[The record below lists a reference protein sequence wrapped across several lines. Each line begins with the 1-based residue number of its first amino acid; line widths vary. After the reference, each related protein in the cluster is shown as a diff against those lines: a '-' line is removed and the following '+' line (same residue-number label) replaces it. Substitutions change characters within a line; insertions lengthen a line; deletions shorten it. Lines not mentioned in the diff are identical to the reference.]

1 MTRRAFTLLETML
14 AMVVGI
20 LVLTAAMGVMS
31 AIRTSDGVLAVRATH
46 QRELAGVRAAVS
58 SALSRIRPAPNN
70 IVRDVMG
77 QGVDEE
83 ALRAIYDAAYP
94 EPVPGLAHHFELSDA
109 SGLPRL
115 EVVVDRP
122 PMGTFR
128 AERSGTGVQDPVDA
142 DDLPGVVAP
151 EGGMLF
157 GSGALSGYRGAF
169 ELRESADRDSAELWW
184 VPLPPANV
192 PEGLVFDTGTL
203 PEPTLLC
210 AHVAE
215 LRWTAFIDS
224 SRTPRVR
231 AIESRQLPAY
241 VELELRTTEGVYGNW
256 MFELGWITGAEVEL
270 TPPESAETPEPPDAA
285 PEVPALEAFPQRGP
299 EPQAPPTAR
308 RRG

>member
-31 AIRTSDGVLAVRATH
+31 AIRSSDAMLSVRATH

-58 SALSRIRPAPNN
+58 SALDRIRPAPNN

-77 QGVDEE
+77 QGVEE
-83 ALRAIYDAAYP
+83 EDLRAIYDVAYP

-128 AERSGTGVQDPVDA
+128 ADESRTDERVPVDG
-142 DDLPGVVAP
+142 DDLPGVPAS
-151 EGGMLF
+151 EGGVLF
-157 GSGALSGYRGAF
+157 GSADLSGYRGAF
-169 ELRESADRDSAELWW
+169 ELRESAERDWAELWW

-192 PEGLVFDTGTL
+192 PEGLTFDTGTL
-203 PEPTLLC
+203 AEPTLLC

-241 VELELRTTEGVYGNW
+241 VELELRTTEGVYANW
-256 MFELGWITGAEVEL
+256 MFELGWITGAEVEIA
-270 TPPESAETPEPPDAA
+270 PPESDEPPADA
-285 PEVPALEAFPQRGP
+285 PVPPAEEQIPFPDR
-299 EPQAPPTAR
+299 APPAQPMGGAR
-308 RRG
+308 G